1 MGAFDSRVNSHI
13 AGKATYEKRLAYKHT
28 QRQDP
33 EDVKTQSIV
42 VSKPRK
48 MASDETTLRTP
59 DFRFLA
65 SRTLENKYILFKPPS
80 LLFCYSSPGE
90 GLQYLILEKERL
102 ENYFLV
108 SNLSV

>member
-1 MGAFDSRVNSHI
+1 VYLLHSQVEALSHRTSECVFGDRVFEEVINLKYGLNPI
-13 AGKATYEKRLAYKHT
+13 WCPYEKRLAYKHT

-65 SRTLENKYILFKPPS
+65 SSIVKK
-80 LLFCYSSPGE
+80 
-90 GLQYLILEKERL
+90 
-102 ENYFLV
+102 
-108 SNLSV
+108 